1 MAWVVSSARILGT
14 AVRPASRLR
23 FAGAAVL
30 LAFAGVWISHTL
42 EMVRVLGTG
51 ALGTALG
58 RPVHVYM
65 LPAGLVLAL
74 FAVVAGLRAA
84 RAWRRLG
91 MALDTACLAV
101 RAALRPRRRA
111 PQRDLS
117 TSDRPSTGARL
128 LVLWW
133 ALAALQLGLY
143 VLQENLE
150 YRALGLPAPGLSV
163 LTGAHWAAPL
173 IHLYVAF
180 VLATIA
186 LILQRRLQRRQAAV
200 ATVARLL
207 RVLVERL
214 QRGRAARP
222 VTPGDDRPIRRRR
235 LPHALW
241 CRPPPESRVALIHPA

>member
-1 MAWVVSSARILGT
+1 M
-14 AVRPASRLR
+14 RPASRLR

-30 LAFAGVWISHTL
+30 LTFVGVWISHTL

-51 ALGTALG
+51 AVGTALG

-65 LPAGLVLAL
+65 LPAGLVLGL
-74 FAVVAGLRAA
+74 LAVVAGLRAA

-91 MALDTACLAV
+91 LALDTAGLAV
-101 RAALRPRRRA
+101 RAALRPGRRVPHRA
-111 PQRDLS
+111 PV

-128 LVLWW
+128 LLLWW
-133 ALAALQLGLY
+133 ALAALQLTLY

-150 YRALGLPAPGLSV
+150 YRAMALPAPGLSV

-180 VLATIA
+180 VLATVA
-186 LILQRRLQRRQAAV
+186 LIVQRRLQRRRAAV
-200 ATVARLL
+200 VTVARLL

-214 QRGRAARP
+214 ERGGAVRLAR
-222 VTPGDDRPIRRRR
+222 PGDDRPIRRRR

-241 CRPPPESRVALIHPA
+241 CRPPPGRRVAVIHPA